1 MLDPSQNYQDHT
13 QRFTKMAQW
22 NKLFQRMLGNNED
35 IYEVQML
42 ADKDGNIINSFGSS
56 ANIPIADGTVEG
68 YSVRNIFGT
77 TGGAANIVTT
87 EFRTPWEEAS
97 NYTFPSSASTLSLVS
112 SAIGDTTAVVLIQG
126 LDENFLSVSETKTLT
141 GTTPITTSNS
151 YLRVNDMIIISGNAT
166 GNVTLGD
173 GVNNY
178 AVILAG
184 NGRCQKAVYTVP
196 AGYCF
201 FLTRIDAFCTD
212 ANGGKAARFR
222 NFLVSNNASA
232 RELRVADTTFF
243 ENMNIV
249 RQAPFKYDEKTDIEM
264 QLRSLSGSTFG
275 SVFAEGILVQ
285 Q

>member
-1 MLDPSQNYQDHT
+1 
-13 QRFTKMAQW
+13 MAQFSTGR
-22 NKLFQRMLGNNED
+22 KTLQLNND
-35 IYEVQML
+35 DLYEVVML
-42 ADKDGNIINSFGSS
+42 ADKDGNLINTFGSS
-56 ANIPIADGTVEG
+56 SNIPIANGTVEG

-77 TGGAANIVTT
+77 TAGDQDIVTT
-87 EFRTPWEEAS
+87 EFRTPWELAS
-97 NYTFPSSASTLSLVS
+97 NYEFPSSASTMSLVS
-112 SAIGDTTAVVLIQG
+112 TSTSDTAVSVLISG
-126 LDENFLSVSETKTLT
+126 LDADYNPISEVRTLT
-141 GTTPITTSNS
+141 GTTPIITNND
-151 YLRVNDMIIISGNAT
+151 YFRINDMVCTEGNAVGT
-166 GNVTLGD
+166 ITLSVGANVYSQID
-173 GVNNY
+173 
-178 AVILAG
+178 IG
-184 NGRCQKAVYTVP
+184 NGRDQKAVYTVP

-222 NFLVSNNASA
+222 NYLRSSNG

-243 ENMNIV
+243 ENMNIM